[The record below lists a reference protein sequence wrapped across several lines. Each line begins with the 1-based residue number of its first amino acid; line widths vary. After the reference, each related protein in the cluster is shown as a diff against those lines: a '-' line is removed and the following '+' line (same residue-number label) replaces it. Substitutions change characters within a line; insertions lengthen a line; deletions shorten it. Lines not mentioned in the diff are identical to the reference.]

1 MLSNQTFL
9 SSLTRFSVLSF
20 GILASFGT
28 INPYPILAQTAQPNF
43 TLANGV
49 YLYGQ
54 SPEAEKIGQEYLVF
68 KVHQGKVTGAVYL
81 PKSEFNCFSGNLT
94 ANQMNLSIIDP
105 NDGTKYPYPIAMKP
119 ASPVASQGQVS
130 SEVTL
135 EGYHRLTTISQN
147 DHRILKT
154 CLQPN

>member
-9 SSLTRFSVLSF
+9 SSLTRFSILSL
-20 GILASFGT
+20 GVLASFGM
-28 INPYPILAQTAQPNF
+28 INRSPILAQMAQSNF

-54 SPEAEKIGQEYLVF
+54 SPEAEEIGQEYLVF
-68 KVHQGKVTGAVYL
+68 KVHQGKVIGAIYL
-81 PKSEFNCFSGNLT
+81 PQSEFNCFSGTLT

-105 NDGTKYPYPIAMKP
+105 NDGKKYPYPIAMK
-119 ASPVASQGQVS
+119 ASSPVASQGQVS
-130 SEVTL
+130 SEVIL
-135 EGYHRLTTISQN
+135 EGYHRLTKISNN